1 MPEIN
6 ILIAEDEPIIALD
19 LKRTLQKLGYQVVAL
34 ADTGDGAVCAAE
46 AHKPD
51 LILMDVMLKGEM
63 TGIDAASSIKK
74 TLEIPLIFLTAH
86 ADRETLQQAKLTEP
100 YGYLIKPVTEGDL
113 YTTIETA
120 FHRSRL
126 EQQVRESEKRYR
138 ALVETISHGIVEFDT
153 NGSIIFTNS
162 AMSRITGYAP
172 EELSGQSVWEIIHPA
187 MTGDEAGNIISGLT
201 LPAERPQSFADTITT
216 REGGLINVQVDWNS
230 KPLMK
235 NGPPGF
241 IAVIT
246 DFTAKYHAEDRLRQ
260 TLDRVQRTLGATVN
274 ALATTIERRDPY
286 TAGHQQRVASL
297 ACAIAHKL
305 QIPQD
310 NIDGINIAA
319 LVHDIGKIHIP
330 SEILSKPSR
339 LSDIEFAMIKTH
351 SQVGYEILKD
361 IEFDWSVPDMVLQHH
376 EKLDGSGYPGG
387 LTGDEIL
394 FGARIITVADIVE
407 AMASHRPYRPGLG
420 IDIALDEIQKNRGKF
435 YDSSVVDACVMLF
448 REDSFQFSDIPGNK
462 FT

>member
-1 MPEIN
+1 MPEIT

-34 ADTGDGAVCAAE
+34 ADSGDSAVSAAE
-46 AHKPD
+46 THRPD
-51 LILMDVMLKGEM
+51 LILMDVMLKGDM
-63 TGIDAASSIKK
+63 TGIEAASSIRKN
-74 TLEIPLIFLTAH
+74 LEIPLIFLTAH

-100 YGYLIKPVTEGDL
+100 YGYLIKPVTESDL
-113 YTTIETA
+113 YTSIETA

-138 ALVETISHGIVEFDT
+138 VLVETISHGIVEFDT
-153 NGSIIFTNS
+153 NGSIIFANS
-162 AMSRITGYAP
+162 AMSCMTGFAP
-172 EELSGQSVWEIIHPA
+172 EELSGLSIWEIIHPA
-187 MTGDEAGNIISGLT
+187 MTGNDAESIINDLSMPG
-201 LPAERPQSFADTITT
+201 ERPLSFSDTITT
-216 REGGLINVQVDWNS
+216 HSGDVINVQVDWNS
-230 KPLMK
+230 KPFMK

-246 DFTAKYHAEDRLRQ
+246 DFTAKFHAEDRLRQ
-260 TLDRVQRTLGATVN
+260 TLGRVQRTLGATVN

-286 TAGHQQRVASL
+286 TSGHQQRVASL
-297 ACAIAHKL
+297 ACAIAREL
-305 QIPQD
+305 QVTPD
-310 NIDGINIAA
+310 NIEGINIAA

-351 SQVGYEILKD
+351 SQVGYDILKD

-376 EKLDGSGYPGG
+376 EKLDGSGYPCG
-387 LTGDEIL
+387 LKGDEII
-394 FGARIITVADIVE
+394 FEARIITVADIVE

-420 IDIALDEIQKNRGKF
+420 IEIALDEIQKNSGKY
-435 YDSSVVDACVMLF
+435 YDPGIVEACVKLF
-448 REDSFQFSDIPGNK
+448 RNDSFQFSDIPGNK